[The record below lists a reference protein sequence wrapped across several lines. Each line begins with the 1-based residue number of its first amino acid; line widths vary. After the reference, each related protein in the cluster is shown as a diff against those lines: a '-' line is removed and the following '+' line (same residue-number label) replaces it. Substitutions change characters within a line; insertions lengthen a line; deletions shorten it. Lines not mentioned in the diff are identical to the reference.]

1 MKNFALTSS
10 SPAIARM
17 GKDTQEL
24 LFGVPGPAPA
34 ADAFATVLGLASEQ
48 VQHLTDPQSWK
59 TSLASLAALHRLAP
73 PLASFL
79 PTDVAA
85 QILAIG
91 RSCPHTHDEKA
102 RVRQAVVHA
111 MLLLELRGGLART
124 ESSIYRNLWKIECI
138 AADFLTAEFRAQRGN
153 DRIRICPERVT
164 ASTMLTWLCRYEAD
178 PVCGLLDRPR
188 RPRGPA
194 NRDLEQHTNVTC
206 ADPAAKNNVSHKRA
220 SNILPF
226 PTRGQGRN
234 PDFVPWWL
242 KDFS

>member
-10 SPAIARM
+10 SLAIARM

-34 ADAFATVLGLASEQ
+34 ADAFATVLKLASEQ
-48 VQHLTDPQSWK
+48 VQRLTNPQSWRA
-59 TSLASLAALHRLAP
+59 SLASLAALHRLAP
-73 PLASFL
+73 ALASFL

-91 RSCPHTHDEKA
+91 RSCPHTQDEKA
-102 RVRQAVVHA
+102 RVRQTVVHA

-124 ESSIYRNLWKIECI
+124 ESSIYSNLWKIDCI
-138 AADFLTAEFRAQRGN
+138 AADFLTAEFRAQGGN
-153 DRIRICPERVT
+153 DRIRVCPERVT
-164 ASTMLTWLCRYEAD
+164 ASTMIIWLRRYEAD
-178 PVCGLLDRPR
+178 PVWGLFDRPR
-188 RPRGPA
+188 RPRRPA
-194 NRDLEQHTNVTC
+194 IRDLEQHTDVTC
-206 ADPAAKNNVSHKRA
+206 ADPAAKNNVGHERS

-226 PTRGQGRN
+226 PKRGQGRN
-234 PDFVPWWL
+234 PNFVPWWL